1 MISKVPSLALNQ
13 VLASAPG
20 TDPRPFTHPQRV
32 LWLDPGADTLVLIGI
47 EPALKQP
54 RTYRYS
60 MIKEA
65 VDSGKLEIV
74 ETRPRPFALKDLDS
88 IPPKYVAMRDR
99 AWDIIAPVVDDRNIP
114 EIFDEEARGR
124 LIAQRANQLGIP
136 PKSIRRPLYRYW
148 AHGCTKAALIPFY
161 DLCGPQGTRIER
173 KQKAGTAK
181 RGRRPDRLL
190 STDDPSFAGV
200 SVADVRERIVAG
212 ITQFFKGGTSRIKA
226 WRDTKTKYFS
236 AGFVQQ
242 GNLAVPIEPA
252 PHQAPS
258 YRQFNRVIDELNL
271 DLSITKRNVDTS
283 TWNLRM
289 RGVMGSSRR
298 HVFGPCARFEIDAT
312 LMDIY
317 LVSVFNRAWII
328 GRPVLYVVV
337 DVFSGMVV
345 GFYLGL
351 EGPSW
356 EGARLALFNAFT
368 DKVAFCKDFGVDIT
382 QEMWPCHHLP
392 RYLLGDNGELCGLAA
407 DDLPG
412 TLGIWPQNAAVQRGD
427 WKPNVEQQFRLTNL
441 EQVHFLPGAVNA
453 REREV
458 RKRGY
463 AMDAC
468 LTLPELTSIL
478 IRRFIRFNHSNY
490 NAGRLPEAMLG
501 ENLTDATPI
510 AVWNWGLS
518 NMTGGTNT
526 RSRHEVWT
534 NLLPKGTASVRPNGL
549 YFERRHYTNAR
560 LEREER
566 FARVRMKGRYDHV
579 EIRHLPYAPATIWIR
594 NREAGE
600 WEACHLVDRE
610 EQFRIARTEEV
621 WDRIKLLNAAGE
633 RKANDTRSR
642 NSQFSAECEA
652 IVSSA
657 KQEASAARK
666 GMTKSAALGNIG
678 ANRAFE
684 KSGQRIDRAREEIL
698 SRQAKQEAPRKPVNV
713 IPITNGR
720 RDADPLDDIWAVE
733 S

>member
-1 MISKVPSLALNQ
+1 MSKPPSLALNQ
-13 VLASAPG
+13 VLDSAPG
-20 TDPRPFTHPQRV
+20 IEPRPFSHPQRV
-32 LWLDPGADTLVLIGI
+32 LWIDTTADLLVLIGI
-47 EPALKQP
+47 EPTLKQP
-54 RTYRYS
+54 RAYRHS
-60 MIKEA
+60 TIREA
-65 VDSGKLEIV
+65 IDSGKVVIAEM
-74 ETRPRPFALKDLDS
+74 RPRPFALQALDV
-88 IPPKYVAMRDR
+88 IPPKYVETRDR
-99 AWDIIAPVVDDRNIP
+99 TWDIIAPLVDDRNVP
-114 EIFDEEARGR
+114 DIFDEETRGR
-124 LIAQRANQLGIP
+124 LIALRAKQLGID
-136 PKSIRRPLYRYW
+136 PKAIRRPLYRYW
-148 AHGCTKAALIPFY
+148 AHGSTKAALIPFY
-161 DLCGPQGTRIER
+161 DLCGPQGTRQER
-173 KQKAGTAK
+173 KQKPGTEK

-190 STDDPSFAGV
+190 SIGDTSTLGIA
-200 SVADVRERIVAG
+200 VADIHERVVAG
-212 ITQFFKGGTSRIKA
+212 ITQFYKDGASRMKA

-236 AGFVQQ
+236 AGYVQH
-242 GNLAVPIEPA
+242 GNVAVPIEPA

-258 YRQFNRVIDELNL
+258 YRQFSRVIDELNL
-271 DLSITKRNVDTS
+271 DLSVTKRNVDTS

-345 GFYLGL
+345 GFHLGL

-368 DKVAFCKDFGVDIT
+368 DKVAFCKDFGVEIAP
-382 QEMWPCHHLP
+382 EMWPCQHLP
-392 RYLLGDNGELCGLAA
+392 KYLLGDNGELSGLAA

-427 WKPNVEQQFRLTNL
+427 WKPNVEQQFRLVNL

-458 RKRGY
+458 RKRSY

-468 LTLPELTSIL
+468 LTIPELTSIL

-490 NAGRLPEAMLG
+490 NAGRLPETMLG

-518 NMTGGTNT
+518 NMTGNTNM

-534 NLLPKGTASVRPNGL
+534 NLLPKATASIRPTGL

-566 FARVRMKGRYDHV
+566 FARTRVAGRYDHI

-594 NREAGE
+594 NGEAGE

-610 EQFRIARTEEV
+610 EQFRLARIEEV
-621 WDRIKLLNAAGE
+621 WDRIKLLNAAAE
-633 RKANDTRSR
+633 RKANDMRSR
-642 NSQFSAECEA
+642 NAKFNAECDA
-652 IVSSA
+652 IVSNA
-657 KQEASAARK
+657 KQEAGAARK
-666 GMTKSAALGNIG
+666 GMTKSAVLRNID
-678 ANRAFE
+678 ANRTFE
-684 KSGQRIDRAREEIL
+684 KSGQRIERAREEI
-698 SRQAKQEAPRKPVNV
+698 SSMRAPQEIPRKPTNV
-713 IPITNGR
+713 VPIANGR
-720 RDADPLDDIWAVE
+720 RIVDPLDDVWAVE

>member
-1 MISKVPSLALNQ
+1 MKQTLLSLAPNQ
-13 VLASAPG
+13 VLVSTPG
-20 TDPRPFTHPQRV
+20 IEPPTFAHPQRV
-32 LWLDPGADTLVLIGI
+32 LWVVTAADALVMIGI
-47 EPALKQP
+47 EPIPRQP

-60 MIKEA
+60 AILEA
-65 VDSGKLEIV
+65 INSGQLEIT
-74 ETRPRPFALKDLDS
+74 EIRPRPFTLKSLDA
-88 IPPKYVAMRDR
+88 IPSRYVEMRDR
-99 AWDIIAPVVDDRNIP
+99 AWDVIAPLVDERSIP
-114 EIFDEEARGR
+114 DIFEEEARGR
-124 LIAQRANQLGIP
+124 LIALRAKQLGIAA
-136 PKSIRRPLYRYW
+136 KAVRRPLYRYL
-148 AHGCTKAALIPFY
+148 AHGSTKAALIPFY
-161 DLCGPQGTRIER
+161 DLCGPQGTRSER
-173 KQKAGTAK
+173 KQKEGTAK

-190 STDDPSFAGV
+190 STDDAILIGV
-200 SVADVRERIVAG
+200 SVADVRERIIAG
-212 ITQFFKGGTSRIKA
+212 ITCFYKSGTSRMKA
-226 WRDTKTKYFS
+226 WRDTKTKYFN
-236 AGFVQQ
+236 AGYVQQ
-242 GNLAVPIEPA
+242 GSITVPIEPA

-258 YRQFNRVIDELNL
+258 YRQFNCVIDELDL
-271 DLSITKRNVDTS
+271 DLAITKRNVDTS

-289 RGVMGSSRR
+289 RGVMGTSRQ
-298 HVFGPCARFEIDAT
+298 HIFGPCARFEIDAT

-356 EGARLALFNAFT
+356 EGARLALFNTFT
-368 DKVAFCKDFGVDIT
+368 DKVAFCRDFGVEIT

-441 EQVHFLPGAVNA
+441 EQVHFLPGAINA

-458 RKRGY
+458 KKRGY

-468 LTLPELTSIL
+468 LTLPELTSML
-478 IRRFIRFNHSNY
+478 IRRFIRFNDSNY
-490 NAGRLPEAMLG
+490 NEGRLPEAMLG
-501 ENLTDATPI
+501 ENLTDATPLS
-510 AVWNWGLS
+510 VWNWGLS
-518 NMTGGTNT
+518 NMTGNANM

-534 NLLPKGTASVRPNGL
+534 NLLPKATASIRATGL

-566 FARVRMKGRYDHV
+566 FARARVKGRYDYV
-579 EIRHLPYAPATIWIR
+579 EIRHLPYAPAKIWIR
-594 NREAGE
+594 NEEAGE

-610 EQFRIARTEEV
+610 VQYQIARTEEV
-621 WDRIKLLNAAGE
+621 WDRIKLLKAASE
-633 RKANDTRSR
+633 RKADDVRPR
-642 NSQFSAECEA
+642 NAQFSAECEA
-652 IVSSA
+652 IVA
-657 KQEASAARK
+657 NAQEEASAARK
-666 GMTKSAALGNIG
+666 GMTKSAVLSGIK

-684 KSGQRIDRAREEIL
+684 KSGQRIDRAREEIS
-698 SRQAKQEAPRKPVNV
+698 SRQAREAPRKPANV
-713 IPITNGR
+713 IPIANGR
-720 RDADPLDDIWAVE
+720 RTADPLDDIWSVE